1 MRERTRGAALRNN
14 DRRIKDAR
22 RGRPA
27 MRRPNILDVLRAV
40 KEVGS
45 THPEVRGWWYAPDR
59 RMRLQGALPG
69 SESVDG
75 LEVVVEGDTDAIDLS
90 VIGRELADRL
100 RKIPVSVRPHRGSGE
115 ERQLYRLLSRG
126 DVVAS
131 S

>member
-1 MRERTRGAALRNN
+1 
-14 DRRIKDAR
+14 
-22 RGRPA
+22 
-27 MRRPNILDVLRAV
+27 MRRPSILDVLRAV

-59 RMRLQGALPG
+59 RMRLHGALPG
-69 SESVDG
+69 SESGDG

-100 RKIPVSVRPHRGSGE
+100 RKVPVSVRPHRGSGE

-131 S
+131 SESALVVRRGRR